1 MGRIVGKSPSDA
13 HVIVGTGPHSTLEE
27 HETLFGTTRYVTE
40 LVLLAVRKLDPHIL
54 GVERI
59 VVRDGML
66 EVLHLTKPPLRD
78 GCLIL
83 LDGRLALQGIC
94 LRFEGKHLIAKRH
107 NRGIRRVNLLTQE
120 FDVLF
125 ALPVLLPRAPVLD
138 DPANDR
144 HNERENECGELDA
157 VL

>member
-83 LDGRLALQGIC
+83 LDGRLALQGI
-94 LRFEGKHLIAKRH
+94 
-107 NRGIRRVNLLTQE
+107 
-120 FDVLF
+120 
-125 ALPVLLPRAPVLD
+125 
-138 DPANDR
+138 
-144 HNERENECGELDA
+144 
-157 VL
+157 